1 MAVQSASQTLAR
13 KIGLLLAITIL
24 LSKIFVGNSVSAIE
38 LPDLIEQI
46 RPSIVGI
53 GTQQALRRPPN
64 NLTGT
69 GFVVGNG
76 NLVVTNAHVVANN
89 LDPEMREKRVVFV
102 GRGKKPSVRNASI
115 VSIDRF
121 HDLALISID
130 GPPIQAL
137 KLGDSA
143 SVREGQ
149 SIAFTGFPIGA
160 VLGLYPVTHQG
171 IVSAISPIAIPQHS
185 VKDATAAQLRRLREP
200 FDVLQLDAT
209 AYPGNSG
216 SPVLD
221 RQSGLVIGVI
231 NSVLVKHSKEHV
243 LKDPSAIS
251 YAIPVK
257 HVVTLL
263 AGKSKSSASKK

>member
-1 MAVQSASQTLAR
+1 MAVQSTNQKLAH
-13 KIGLLLAITIL
+13 KIRLLLAIAIS
-24 LSKIFVGNSVSAIE
+24 LSMISIGNSVSAIE

-46 RPSIVGI
+46 RPSVVGV

-64 NLTGT
+64 SLTGT

-89 LDPEMREKRVVFV
+89 LDTEAREKRVVFV
-102 GRGKKPSVRNASI
+102 GRGKKPSVRNAS
-115 VSIDRF
+115 VVRVDRV
-121 HDLALISID
+121 HDLALLRVD
-130 GPPIQAL
+130 GPPIPAL
-137 KLGDSA
+137 KLGSQA
-143 SVREGQ
+143 IVREGQ
-149 SIAFTGFPIGA
+149 SIVFTGFPIGA
-160 VLGLYPVTHQG
+160 VLGLYPVTHRG
-171 IVSAISPIAIPQHS
+171 IVSVISPVAIPQHS
-185 VKDATAAQLRRLREP
+185 IKGATAAQLRRLRDP

-257 HVVTLL
+257 HVVALL
-263 AGKSKSSASKK
+263 AGELK